1 MRVLTLSNAD
11 IHAALSPADC
21 ERAMAGVLAARVR
34 GEAFNPLRTVTVPP
48 GAAGFI
54 GLMPAYVSAPRRDR
68 PPALAGAAFGL
79 KAICLIPGNPARGLD
94 AHQGTVMLYDGET
107 GMPTAILN
115 ASAITEIRTAAV
127 TAVATRA
134 LARPGARVLA
144 MLGAGVQARSH
155 LLALADVRPW
165 DEVRVY
171 APTTAHAEAL
181 RDVRPDIAVAASAQ
195 DAVRGADV
203 VTIATSAKRP
213 VLEHA
218 WLAPGAHVNAVG
230 ASSPT
235 AWEIEPETVA
245 AAALF
250 CDSRE
255 SVRNEAGEFRLAIEQ
270 GLISGEEHIRAEL
283 GEVVAGAHPGRE
295 SDNRAHA
302 VPVAGDRRRGPCRC
316 PGRRGRGPP
325 HRPRDRGGPVIALEE
340 IRAARDRVA
349 DLAVRTPLV
358 RLHLDDAPAEIH
370 LKLETLQPI
379 NSFKIR
385 GAGNAIRAAPAELR
399 AQGLLTASAGNMAQ
413 GVAWVARELGL
424 TATIAVPDHA
434 PEAKLRAIER
444 LGGRVLKVPYDE
456 WWQAIVTSEIPG
468 EEGLFIHPVADE
480 AVMAGNGT
488 IGLEIV
494 EDLPD
499 VDTVVIPVGGGG
511 LTVGIASAVKA
522 LKPDVRI
529 VTAEPATGAA
539 LCAALAA
546 GEPADVD
553 YQPSFVDGSGSR
565 RVLDPM
571 WPRLREVV
579 DEAVAVPIAD
589 AEAAVR
595 TLAERVRVIAEGAG
609 ALSTAAAL
617 AGRAGSGKVA
627 CVVSGGNINLA
638 TLATI
643 INGAGER

>member
-34 GEAFNPLRTVTVPP
+34 GEAFNPLRTITVPP

-54 GLMPAYVSAPRRDR
+54 GLMPAYVSQA
-68 PPALAGAAFGL
+68 ASATGAHGAAFGL

-134 LARPGARVLA
+134 LARPGARVLG

-181 RDVRPDIAVAASAQ
+181 RGTRPDIAVAASAEE
-195 DAVRGADV
+195 AVRGADV

-255 SVRNEAGEFRLAIEQ
+255 SVRNEAGEFKLAVEQ
-270 GLISGEEHIRAEL
+270 GLISGEAHIRAEL
-283 GEVVAGAHPGRE
+283 GEVVAGAHAGRE
-295 SDNRAHA
+295 ND
-302 VPVAGDRRRGPCRC
+302 
-316 PGRRGRGPP
+316 
-325 HRPRDRGGPVIALEE
+325 
-340 IRAARDRVA
+340 
-349 DLAVRTPLV
+349 
-358 RLHLDDAPAEIH
+358 
-370 LKLETLQPI
+370 
-379 NSFKIR
+379 
-385 GAGNAIRAAPAELR
+385 AELTLFR
-399 AQGLLTASAGNMAQ
+399 S
-413 GVAWVARELGL
+413 LG
-424 TATIAVPDHA
+424 
-434 PEAKLRAIER
+434 
-444 LGGRVLKVPYDE
+444 
-456 WWQAIVTSEIPG
+456 
-468 EEGLFIHPVADE
+468 
-480 AVMAGNGT
+480 
-488 IGLEIV
+488 IGV
-494 EDLPD
+494 EDL
-499 VDTVVIPVGGGG
+499 
-511 LTVGIASAVKA
+511 
-522 LKPDVRI
+522 
-529 VTAEPATGAA
+529 AA
-539 LCAALAA
+539 A
-546 GEPADVD
+546 
-553 YQPSFVDGSGSR
+553 Q
-565 RVLDPM
+565 
-571 WPRLREVV
+571 
-579 DEAVAVPIAD
+579 VAVD
-589 AEAAVR
+589 AAR
-595 TLAERVRVIAEGAG
+595 R
-609 ALSTAAAL
+609 
-617 AGRAGSGKVA
+617 
-627 CVVSGGNINLA
+627 
-638 TLATI
+638 
-643 INGAGER
+643 NGLGTEVDL